1 MLAAWFAC
9 ELPLPGKMT
18 KGAEMLALLHRFG
31 ADESGVTAIEYALI
45 ASMMVIAV
53 VTGSR
58 VFTESVN
65 SIFNFVANQVAAAS
79 TP

>member
-1 MLAAWFAC
+1 
-9 ELPLPGKMT
+9 
-18 KGAEMLALLHRFG
+18 MLALLHRFG